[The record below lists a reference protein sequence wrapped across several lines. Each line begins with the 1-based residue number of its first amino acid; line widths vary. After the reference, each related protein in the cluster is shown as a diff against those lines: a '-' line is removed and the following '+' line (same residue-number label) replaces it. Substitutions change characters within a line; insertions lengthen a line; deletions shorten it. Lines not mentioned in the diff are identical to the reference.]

1 MFPSVTGKM
10 FPKSICDTET
20 SAPYNIPCGIKNM
33 FAIEC
38 SNPMVTNAVIGQKMA
53 KILPATLVVAIVPHT
68 AKHTNQLHNTPLK
81 NATMNGK
88 VVAFIVAIAIAGAG
102 FAADVIAAYA
112 MYAKNTDPAK
122 FPAYDTSQFFITCAC
137 VTFFDNK
144 PLNITN
150 TFPVNNSAPVKMT
163 MVKPKGNPNAPLTR
177 FESPGFE
184 AANAGDE
191 PPTVVNNN
199 PPKPMSAPAVKL
211 NAKVDKV
218 SALAF
223 FSDVATA
230 AANVSGGVFASDA
243 RTMSCLP
250 LLLPPDGD
258 VIIALLLGIARRL
271 MNTFLEDDE
280 EIDRFAENDKN
291 VALLSLLLE
300 DDDEEE
306 EEDEEARA
314 ETLAA
319 AAMVVL
325 VVANIVLSIDIY
337 IYGYGY
343 VLKREEEEK
352 SVN

>member
-1 MFPSVTGKM
+1 M
-10 FPKSICDTET
+10 
-20 SAPYNIPCGIKNM
+20 
-33 FAIEC
+33 
-38 SNPMVTNAVIGQKMA
+38 
-53 KILPATLVVAIVPHT
+53 
-68 AKHTNQLHNTPLK
+68 
-81 NATMNGK
+81 
-88 VVAFIVAIAIAGAG
+88 
-102 FAADVIAAYA
+102 
-112 MYAKNTDPAK
+112 
-122 FPAYDTSQFFITCAC
+122 
-137 VTFFDNK
+137 TFFDNK

-211 NAKVDKV
+211 NANVDKV

-223 FSDVATA
+223 FSEVATA

-250 LLLPPDGD
+250 LLFPPDGD

-271 MNTFLEDDE
+271 MNTFLEDEE
-280 EIDRFAENDKN
+280 EIDRFAENDTF
-291 VALLSLLLE
+291 AILSLE
-300 DDDEEE
+300 DDEEE
-306 EEDEEARA
+306 EEEARA

-319 AAMVVL
+319 AMVVL
-325 VVANIVLSIDIY
+325 VLANIVFSKSIIK
-337 IYGYGY
+337 GY
-343 VLKREEEEK
+343 VVKKRFP
-352 SVN
+352 SF

>member
-102 FAADVIAAYA
+102 FAADVIAVYA

-211 NAKVDKV
+211 NANVDKV

-250 LLLPPDGD
+250 LLFLTDGD
-258 VIIALLLGIARRL
+258 VIIALLLGIIARRL
-271 MNTFLEDDE
+271 MNAFLEDEE

-291 VALLSLLLE
+291 FALLSLE
-300 DDDEEE
+300 EEEEEEE
-306 EEDEEARA
+306 EEDARA

-325 VVANIVLSIDIY
+325 VLANIVLSIDIDMY
-337 IYGYGY
+337 
-343 VLKREEEEK
+343 
-352 SVN
+352 